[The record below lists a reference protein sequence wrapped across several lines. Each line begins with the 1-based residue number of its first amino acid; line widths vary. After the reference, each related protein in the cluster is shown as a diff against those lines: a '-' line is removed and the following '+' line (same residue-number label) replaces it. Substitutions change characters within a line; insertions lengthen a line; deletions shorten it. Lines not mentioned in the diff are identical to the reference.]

1 MGHRMAD
8 SPSMAELDP
17 ITVEVV
23 RNKLEGIANEMQ
35 QTLLRSSFS
44 PIVKEGLDA
53 SASLFTVE
61 GETLTQACAIP
72 VHLGTL
78 IPVVAKILEMYP
90 VSQMK
95 PGDAYIMNEPYLG
108 GTHLPD
114 IAVVTPIE
122 VGGRIVALSAAMTH
136 HQDMGGMSPGS
147 VPTNAVEIFQEGLR
161 IPPLRLRDAGVYNE
175 TLVAMIRQNVRI
187 PDTVMGDL
195 NAQIAACT
203 VGSRRIGELV
213 DGLGHNLV
221 ASIFAS
227 LLEQSEKMT
236 RTALRSLP
244 DGTYKYVDY
253 NDNDGIELDKRI
265 RFEVAVTLKDGSFHV
280 DFTGSSA
287 QVRGPFNAVPSGA
300 LAAAC
305 FAIRALTD
313 PNIPTNA
320 GCFRPISLTLPLGSI
335 VNPVEP
341 APVNARTATIKRM
354 AGCILGALRPVMP
367 EKVPADSSG
376 EMLAV
381 MFGGLRSSGQSYVIG
396 ELIAG
401 GSGAG
406 VSSDGVDVVETD
418 VSNCM
423 NLPAEAM
430 EMETPIRVHR
440 VALRPDSGGAGKQRG
455 GLGIIKEYEV
465 LEGEVRFTHR
475 GERHM
480 CAAQGSNG
488 GEPGAMAVSEIFRA
502 SGAHEVIPSKMMAVL
517 KKGDRVIVTTA
528 GGGGNGPFAGRDAV
542 AVTMDLQ
549 DGKVSPI

>member
-1 MGHRMAD
+1 MGKSDTA
-8 SPSMAELDP
+8 SSLDP

-53 SASLFTVE
+53 SASLFTID
-61 GETLTQACAIP
+61 GETLAQACAIP

-78 IPVVAKILEMYP
+78 IPVVAKIIELYP
-90 VSQMK
+90 VSKMK

-114 IAVVTPIE
+114 IGVVAPIFAD
-122 VGGRIVALSAAMTH
+122 GRIVALSAAMTH
-136 HQDMGGMSPGS
+136 HQDMGGMAPGS
-147 VPTNAVEIFQEGLR
+147 VPTNATEIFQEGLR
-161 IPPLRLRDAGVYNE
+161 IPPLKLRDAGVYND
-175 TLVAMIRQNVRI
+175 TLVAMIRLNVRI

-195 NAQIAACT
+195 NAQIAACN
-203 VGSRRIGELV
+203 VGARRISELA
-213 DGLGHNLV
+213 DTLGQNLMSV
-221 ASIFAS
+221 IFAN
-227 LLEQSEKMT
+227 LLERSEQMT
-236 RTALRSLP
+236 RNALKAIP
-244 DGTYKYVDY
+244 DGTYRYTDY

-265 RFEVAVTLKDGSFHV
+265 RFDVAVTVKDGNFHV

-305 FAIRALTD
+305 FAIRAVTD

-320 GCFRPISLTLPLGSI
+320 GCFRPISLELPLGSI
-335 VNPVEP
+335 VNPKEP
-341 APVNARTATIKRM
+341 AAVNARTATIKRM
-354 AGCILGALRPVMP
+354 AGCILGALRPVIP
-367 EKVPADSSG
+367 SKVPADSSG
-376 EMLAV
+376 EMLAI
-381 MFGGLRSSGQSYVIG
+381 MFGGLHHTGQPFVIG

-406 VSSDGVDVVETD
+406 VASDGVDVIETD

-430 EMETPIRVHR
+430 ELETPIRVHR
-440 VALRPDSGGAGKQRG
+440 VALRPDSGGLGRQRG

-480 CAAQGSNG
+480 CAAQGSDG
-488 GEPGAMAVSEIFRA
+488 GQPGAMAISEIIRS
-502 SGAHEVIPSKMMAVL
+502 SGARETIPSKMMAL
-517 KKGDRVIVTTA
+517 LQKGDRVVITTA
-528 GGGGNGPFAGRDAV
+528 GGGGNGRPEQRDRDAV
-542 AVTMDLQ
+542 TRDLL
-549 DGKVSPI
+549 DGKVSLSS